1 MDKTD
6 KIPVFAIILPV
17 YNEENNIRQCLDSIV
32 RQTFEDWVCY
42 ICNDCSTDNSVSICA
57 EYAQQDSR
65 FVIIN
70 SKYAKYTETG
80 KIDMVNKDMSG
91 ISKMLNLGI
100 AVSESKYVLR
110 MDADD
115 EMLPYRLQLTYD
127 WMESH
132 ADCDIAGFPVIY
144 KGQTYNL
151 SSMTGTAD
159 GECTFGC
166 MSRNVK
172 PYHPTVCM
180 RRASVLEKT
189 TIMYQQP
196 YDGCEDAFLWFHAKA
211 RGCKIMLADTEP
223 VIVYKGGRQTKK
235 ATYLFERLTRV
246 YRYSIEKEQD
256 PSAKL
261 THWDPSRKM
270 TVVIGF
276 KNENIELE
284 KTIVSL
290 LLSDD
295 DINIVLVDDC
305 SNDNYDYN
313 GVAETFGCFY
323 YKSDKPLGCAAARQE
338 GVKHVNTPYFILMDA
353 HMRINVNQE
362 NWTRRFITELDKG
375 DDKIVQCNTVIM
387 KSNAEEDSHFRSYV
401 NEDCLAQPEGAA
413 CIGAMYNHKH
423 EGRDWASDWCY
434 RYLDEEA
441 TDIRQTAHAGTIVQC
456 VSLMGADYAMS
467 VRWWNK
473 IGGLDGL
480 AGWGHDEP
488 LLSIKTYLMGGE
500 ILTYPKYGI
509 GHLYR
514 HKPTYGNL
522 ETAVAQAN
530 LLFIQYL
537 VSHAESKYET
547 DDGLFEMYKSQMRQ
561 HVQPDVYEMAIGL
574 FNKNKEKY
582 DKIKKYVWENAT
594 RKLSDIYKLEER
606 LK

>member
-1 MDKTD
+1 MDKND
-6 KIPVFAIILPV
+6 KIPTFAIILPV
-17 YNEENNIRQCLDSIV
+17 YNEESNIRCCLDSIV

-42 ICNDCSTDNSVSICA
+42 ICNDCSTDSSASICT
-57 EYAQQDSR
+57 EYAEQDSR

-70 SKYAKYTETG
+70 SKYGKYTKTG
-80 KIDMVNKDMSG
+80 KLDTVNKDMSG

-115 EMLPYRLQLTYD
+115 EMLPQRLRLTFD

-132 ADCDIAGFPVIY
+132 PDCDIAGFPVIF

-159 GECTFGC
+159 GECTYGC
-166 MSRNVK
+166 MSQNVK

-211 RGCKIMLADTEP
+211 RGCKVMLANTDP
-223 VIVYKGGRQTKK
+223 VVVYKGGRQTPK
-235 ATYLFERLTRV
+235 ASNLFKRLTRV
-246 YRYSIEKEQD
+246 YRYSIEKEQNPD
-256 PSAKL
+256 AKL
-261 THWDPSRKM
+261 THYDPGRKM

-305 SNDNYDYN
+305 SDDGYDYK

-323 YKSDKPLGCAAARQE
+323 CKSDKPLGCGGARCE

-362 NWTRRFITELDKG
+362 NWTKMFTDELDKG
-375 DDKIVQCNTVIM
+375 DNKIVQCNTVVM

-413 CIGAMYNHKH
+413 CIGAMYNRKH
-423 EGRDWASDWCY
+423 EGRDWAADWCY
-434 RYLDEEA
+434 RYLDEGT
-441 TDIRQTAHAGTIVQC
+441 TDIRQTANADTLVECI
-456 VSLMGADYAMS
+456 SLMGADYAMS

-480 AGWGHDEP
+480 FGWGHDEP
-488 LLSIKTYLMGGE
+488 LLSIKTYLMGGK

-514 HKPTYGNL
+514 HQPVYGTL
-522 ETAVAQAN
+522 KASIAQTN
-530 LLFIQYL
+530 LLFVQYL

-547 DDGLFEMYKSQMRQ
+547 DEGLFEMYKRQMRE
-561 HVQPDVYEMAIGL
+561 HTQPDVFEKTIEL
-574 FNKNKEKY
+574 FNENKEKY
-582 DKIKKYVWENAT
+582 DKIKKYVWKNAT